1 MINTNGKSLE
11 TKETHL
17 LYNGDVRLEFTPS
30 GHRYKVFHKGVELFG
45 TKGVTTVLNILDKP
59 ALVQWS
65 ANVTNE
71 AWINGLAGQVPDELL
86 IAKLSKEAP
95 LAWRIKRDDAGDI
108 GTLIQAW
115 IEKYIQAKIDGSQSP
130 GAPIN
135 DMIQKAVL
143 RFIEWEKSEGI
154 SFVATEKKV
163 YSLKHNVAGIVDF
176 IYKTKD
182 GKMGIGDIK
191 TSKGIYDSMF
201 IQVSAYQYM
210 LHEENPALQFA
221 ERTIVKVGKTDGDM
235 EIKKVDKY
243 NDYAKAFLAC
253 VMLHRI
259 LKPIKITNK

>member
-11 TKETHL
+11 KKETHL

-30 GHRYKVFHKGVELFG
+30 GHRYKIFHKGVELFG
-45 TKGVTTVLNILDKP
+45 TIGTTTCLGILDKP

-108 GTLIQAW
+108 GTLIHAW
-115 IEKYIQAKIDGSQSP
+115 IEKYIQAKIDNTQSP

-143 RFIEWEKSEGI
+143 RFIEWEKNEGV
-154 SFVATEKKV
+154 SFIATEKKV
-163 YSLKHNVAGIVDF
+163 YSLKHNIAGIVDF
-176 IYKTKD
+176 IYKTKE
-182 GKMGIGDIK
+182 GKLGIGDIK
-191 TSKGIYDSMF
+191 TSKGIYDTMYL
-201 IQVSAYQYM
+201 QVCAYQYM
-210 LHEENPALQFA
+210 LQEETPSVEYS
-221 ERTIVKVGKTDGDM
+221 ERTIVKVGKTDG
-235 EIKKVDKY
+235 EIEVKKVERY
-243 NDYAKAFLAC
+243 NEYATAFLAC
-253 VMLHRI
+253 ALIHKT
-259 LKPIKITNK
+259 LKPVKKV